1 MSDDVLFECDF
12 SVDELAVLADL
23 LEIPALPGGDPDFEF
38 SEDAK
43 AAAARGLLARGV
55 VVANGPAGTVE
66 ITQPYATMVA
76 IVLFA
81 TAASVFEEGAVG
93 FSGET
98 AAVTVRPS
106 VLPGVMTWSASR
118 RSAEHTMDPVLHAVA
133 GDGRVEID
141 RQTTTVSTT
150 KRKK

>member
-1 MSDDVLFECDF
+1 MTGDEVLFECDF

-23 LEIPALPGGDPDFEF
+23 LEIPALPGGDPDLEF

-66 ITQPYATMVA
+66 ITQPYATMIG

-81 TAASVFEEGAVG
+81 KEAGSYDDGSTLYRTEDGDLQASPQPA
-93 FSGET
+93 SGMVRW
-98 AAVTVRPS
+98 AVRPAGS
-106 VLPGVMTWSASR
+106 LVGGAK
-118 RSAEHTMDPVLHAVA
+118 VA
-133 GDGRVEID
+133 TAKATTGRVEIEHAP
-141 RQTTTVSTT
+141 ST
-150 KRKK
+150 